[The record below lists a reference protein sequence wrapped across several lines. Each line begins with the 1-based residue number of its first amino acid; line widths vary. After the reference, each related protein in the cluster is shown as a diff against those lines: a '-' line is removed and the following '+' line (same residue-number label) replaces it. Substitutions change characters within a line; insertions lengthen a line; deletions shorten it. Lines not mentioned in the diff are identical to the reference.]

1 MVHHFIS
8 AADHCQIMV
17 NHLIRMVDHSFTEA
31 NHYISMVDQYM
42 IYHCFSHV
50 KIEKKAFG
58 LEERMS
64 PDLSC
69 ASASEIHE

>member
-1 MVHHFIS
+1 
-8 AADHCQIMV
+8 
-17 NHLIRMVDHSFTEA
+17 MVDHSFIEA

-69 ASASEIHE
+69 ASASEIYE